1 MTETGTDLFL
11 RGGDNKANQLSDY
24 TVDLNGSQST
34 VGNVWKNMYL
44 SLNIC
49 NQTLALLPSNNLS
62 ESDNKSYEGQAR
74 FWRAF
79 YLWMITE
86 TWGDVVLNTEP
97 ISGVVTDA
105 HRSSVEDFYKVIF
118 EDLNIAIKNLPVG
131 KSMDGRITQDV
142 AKAFKARVC
151 LTRACKLNDV
161 SLYNEAKDLALE
173 LINSSRYSLYSNYS
187 DMWDITNCDGGLNTE
202 SIFYVNFTNAEL
214 SNNKFDATATG
225 SGNVGNVYFVMKYD
239 KEAGMERDAI
249 NGRPWQRALPSKRLL
264 QLYNEKIDQRY
275 KVIFKDVWISNK
287 SALSSLDLEAYPQM
301 SVGDTAIYIMK
312 DPATNAQKDWASKR
326 YRLLDIN
333 DVYTEVGKVILRS
346 QFIEMHKFTDPTVA
360 FNQSWCQRD
369 AYVIRLPELYF
380 IAVESLMQSDK
391 KAAVDLMNEF
401 LAIRAIPGK
410 ENDMRITEK
419 DLTIDFILDERAREL
434 CGEQIRWFDLKRTG
448 KFCLLYTSPSPRDS

>member
-1 MTETGTDLFL
+1 MKTNIIKLIVISLACANLTSCESFLEETNKSGLTINPFFNTEVGIESSLNACYTGARTFYGQEDGFGMTETGTDLFL

-151 LTRACKLNDV
+151 LTRACKLNV
-161 SLYNEAKDLALE
+161 S
-173 LINSSRYSLYSNYS
+173 
-187 DMWDITNCDGGLNTE
+187 
-202 SIFYVNFTNAEL
+202 
-214 SNNKFDATATG
+214 
-225 SGNVGNVYFVMKYD
+225 
-239 KEAGMERDAI
+239 
-249 NGRPWQRALPSKRLL
+249 
-264 QLYNEKIDQRY
+264 
-275 KVIFKDVWISNK
+275 
-287 SALSSLDLEAYPQM
+287 
-301 SVGDTAIYIMK
+301 
-312 DPATNAQKDWASKR
+312 
-326 YRLLDIN
+326 
-333 DVYTEVGKVILRS
+333 
-346 QFIEMHKFTDPTVA
+346 
-360 FNQSWCQRD
+360 
-369 AYVIRLPELYF
+369 IR
-380 IAVESLMQSDK
+380 
-391 KAAVDLMNEF
+391 
-401 LAIRAIPGK
+401 
-410 ENDMRITEK
+410 
-419 DLTIDFILDERAREL
+419 
-434 CGEQIRWFDLKRTG
+434 
-448 KFCLLYTSPSPRDS
+448 